1 MMQMGKREKKQSSTC
16 CSGLQDLLSP
26 KLFKALSDPRRLA
39 LLIRL
44 AEAAE
49 PCTVSGV
56 AEGSGIDMSVVSRHL
71 AILREAGVI
80 QCEKRGKEVWCVVQT
95 GALAKILHQLADALA
110 NCCPDGCGVSV
121 GEMAGTAKTVG
132 KVARSR

>member
-1 MMQMGKREKKQSSTC
+1 MSKHGDKRSDSC
-16 CSGLQDLLSP
+16 CGGLRDLLSP

-44 AEAAE
+44 AESGD

-56 AEGSGIDMSVVSRHL
+56 ADGSGVDLSVVSRHL

-95 GALAKILHQLADALA
+95 GAITKILRGLADALEA
-110 NCCPDGCGVSV
+110 CCPDGWCVDMH
-121 GEMAGTAKTVG
+121 EAAPAPK
-132 KVARSR
+132 AARRSRPRRKP